1 MKKTLLT
8 YLSILCFVITAVS
21 QTTFAALQNIDP
33 NTGTDPT
40 YVVSGD
46 LDGDTDIDI
55 AIGTYY
61 YADGQTQDYIKW
73 YQNDGSGNFTLQT
86 SVSESILWVQGLT
99 IADVDA
105 LNSNGNDII
114 ATAAV
119 GNKLVYYPN
128 DGAGGFGSEVIISST
143 INGPGQVVSGDIN
156 KDGNLD
162 IATVSYTDNETIWF
176 AGDGIGGFIEQASS
190 PIQSG
195 GTGGPFYIDIADF
208 DGDTNI
214 DGDTDLDILVG
225 FYNTGAIEIYY
236 NQYVESGG
244 NNGGGSVSWIKDAV
258 TVDSGISFLA
268 VATNQIAFADVN
280 NDDVLD
286 VVKCDNGT
294 GEVEWFSKIKN
305 GTSTPNPIS
314 NSTIIDRPATVVV
327 TDLDNDGNN
336 DVIVSDGGS
345 ANHPLIWF
353 KGNDNAS
360 PETTES
366 LIGADNNFQMFGIT
380 VDDFDSDSDIDIATV
395 GRFSSTVDWY
405 ENEWDLLGIE
415 DNSLNN
421 IRIYP
426 NPTTNK
432 LYFKSSI
439 AEDFNISVYDIL
451 GKKVLENTVNINK
464 SLDVSQLNNGIYIVR
479 FDDYNSTYKFVKE

>member
-8 YLSILCFVITAVS
+8 FLALYISALTFA

-61 YADGQTQDYIKW
+61 FAAGQTQDYIKW

-128 DGAGGFGSEVIISST
+128 NGAGGFGSEVVISST

-156 KDGNLD
+156 KDGKLD
-162 IATVSYTDNETIWF
+162 LATVSYSDSETIWF
-176 AGDGIGGFIEQASS
+176 LGDGIGGFIEQTSS

-208 DGDTNI
+208 DN
-214 DGDTDLDILVG
+214 DTDLDVLVG
-225 FYNTGAIEIYY
+225 FYNNGAIEIYY
-236 NQYVESGG
+236 NQYIESGG
-244 NNGGGSVSWIKDAV
+244 AMTVTWIKDVV
-258 TVDSGISFLA
+258 TVDSGVSFLA

-280 NDDVLD
+280 NDGVLD
-286 VVKCDNGT
+286 IIKSDNGT
-294 GEVEWFSKIKN
+294 GDVEWFSKIKD
-305 GTSTPNPIS
+305 GTSTSNSIS
-314 NSTIIDRPATVVV
+314 NSTIIARPATVAVA
-327 TDLDNDGNN
+327 DLDNDGNN
-336 DVIVSDGGS
+336 DVIVTDAASNDDS
-345 ANHPLIWF
+345 IIWF
-353 KGNDNAS
+353 KGANNANPS
-360 PETTES
+360 STES
-366 LIGADNNFQMFGIT
+366 VVGDNNFQYWSIA
-380 VDDFDSDSDIDIATV
+380 VDDFDGDTDNDIAAV
-395 GRFSSTVDWY
+395 GVFSNSLDWY
-405 ENEWDLLGIE
+405 ENEWDLLGLE
-415 DNSLNN
+415 DNSINK
-421 IRIYP
+421 ISIYP
-426 NPTTNK
+426 NPTKDK

-464 SLDVSQLNNGIYIVR
+464 SLDVSQLNNGIYIIR
-479 FDDYNSTYKFVKE
+479 FDDYYNTYKFVKE